1 MSEETR
7 FCAMCSACHAT
18 RSHLSF
24 TPPFTPQNRR
34 QTLGTAGSLRTD
46 KHNVRACQHIK
57 IYHSHYHSHHQRRR
71 QKHPAVAG
79 TGEHGSVRE
88 HNAHMCDKQTRL
100 TRKTERKKIRFT
112 LSFTPSA
119 QHSGGGRSNSHRQS
133 QMDEVGVR
141 PCVHTHATHEVF
153 TVLFTP
159 THSTPMGPKPVAAC
173 RRSRPRGARCSSRRL
188 APRRHCSRPVILLVA
203 VVAAPDEEL
212 ELAGSIC
219 DCLLTSQPLGAA
231 VPSQLSSSSSSACPS
246 AGGAP

>member
-1 MSEETR
+1 
-7 FCAMCSACHAT
+7 MCSACHAT

-34 QTLGTAGSLRTD
+34 QTLGTSGSLRTD
-46 KHNVRACQHIK
+46 RHNVRAFQHIK

-141 PCVHTHATHEVF
+141 PCVCTHMRRMKSSQCYSHQRTAHQWARSQWQHVV
-153 TVLFTP
+153 VLDL
-159 THSTPMGPKPVAAC
+159 AA
-173 RRSRPRGARCSSRRL
+173 L
-188 APRRHCSRPVILLVA
+188 AAHLDA
-203 VVAAPDEEL
+203 
-212 ELAGSIC
+212 
-219 DCLLTSQPLGAA
+219 
-231 VPSQLSSSSSSACPS
+231 
-246 AGGAP
+246 